1 MVSYVPRV
9 PPIDTARLSQF
20 LMDEFQA
27 IAREWQQTQPFMLLD
42 ELHVQPKKPRL
53 GMLVLADGTDWN
65 PGSGAGV
72 YVYRG
77 SAWHF
82 LG

>member
-9 PPIDTARLSQF
+9 PPSDAASLPGFILTEL
-20 LMDEFQA
+20 QA
-27 IAREWQQTQPFMLLD
+27 IAREWQQTQPFLLLD
-42 ELHVQPKKPRL
+42 TLHASPSKPRE
-53 GMLVLADGTDWN
+53 GMCVLADGTDWN

-72 YVYRG
+72 YVYRA

>member
-1 MVSYVPRV
+1 MYTPNNPPTTESSAEILSYLH
-9 PPIDTARLSQF
+9 TEF
-20 LMDEFQA
+20 LKISEALTTIQMGMF
-27 IAREWQQTQPFMLLD
+27 LD
-42 ELHVQPKKPRL
+42 ELHAAPAKPRDR
-53 GMLVLADGTDWN
+53 MIVIADGTDWN

-77 SAWHF
+77 GAWHF